1 LLQLRDFT
9 DEKSC
14 TSAPDGWVS
23 DVAPSN
29 LYLARLFCP
38 GEPRNDDSSSF
49 AQMRTLALVM
59 AGGQGTRLHPLTRDR
74 AKPAVPFG
82 GKYRIIDFVLSNLV
96 NSGIYA
102 IYVLVQ
108 WRSQSLIEHLKDG
121 WQFGGMLPDH
131 FVIPVPAQMRMGETW
146 YQGTAD
152 AIFQNLN
159 LLDDTKPDLVAVFGA
174 DHIYRMDIQ
183 QMIEFHMDRKAA
195 VTVATLP
202 VAVDEANQFGI
213 VQVDSGLRVSSFVEK
228 PDNPAQMPG
237 APGRSLASMG
247 NYLFN
252 PEVLREA
259 LIEDSITENSNHDFG
274 RDLIP
279 ALINRVPVYAY
290 NFMTNR
296 IRGDSELNLS
306 YWRDVGTLD
315 AYFEANMDLRDARPH
330 LNMYNPYWP
339 LRTAY
344 FDQPPAKF
352 VFDENG
358 RRGLAL
364 HSVIS
369 EGCIVSGGAVRNSVL
384 GRSVFVHSYSLVED
398 SVIMDYVEIGRH
410 AKIRRA
416 IIDKNVYVPEG
427 EEIGYDLERDRQRF
441 FVTDSGLVVI
451 PKGPKRERSVL

>member
-1 LLQLRDFT
+1 
-9 DEKSC
+9 
-14 TSAPDGWVS
+14 
-23 DVAPSN
+23 
-29 LYLARLFCP
+29 
-38 GEPRNDDSSSF
+38 
-49 AQMRTLALVM
+49 MRTLALVM

-82 GKYRIIDFVLSNLV
+82 GKYRIIDFVLSNFI

-121 WQFGGMLPDH
+121 WQFGGMLPNH

-159 LLDDTKPDLVAVFGA
+159 LIDDTKPDLVAVFGA

-213 VQVDSGLRVSSFVEK
+213 VQVDSGLRVSGFAEK
-228 PDNPAQMPG
+228 PDNPPQMPG

-252 PEVLREA
+252 PQVLREA
-259 LIEDSITENSNHDFG
+259 LIEDSIRENSNHDFG
-274 RDLIP
+274 RDLLP
-279 ALINRVPVYAY
+279 ALVNRVPVYAY

-330 LNMYNPYWP
+330 LNLYNPLWP

-369 EGCIVSGGAVRNSVL
+369 EGCIVSGGAIRNSVL

-398 SVIMDYVEIGRH
+398 SVIMDYAEIGRH
-410 AKIRRA
+410 VKIRRA

>member
-1 LLQLRDFT
+1 
-9 DEKSC
+9 
-14 TSAPDGWVS
+14 
-23 DVAPSN
+23 
-29 LYLARLFCP
+29 
-38 GEPRNDDSSSF
+38 
-49 AQMRTLALVM
+49 MRTLALVL

-82 GKYRIIDFVLSNLV
+82 GKYRIIDFVLSNFI

-159 LLDDTKPDLVAVFGA
+159 LIDDTKPDLVAVFGA

-202 VAVDEANQFGI
+202 VAVDEADQFGI
-213 VQVDSGLRVSSFVEK
+213 VQVDSGLRVSGFVEK
-228 PDNPAQMPG
+228 PDNPPQMPG

-252 PEVLREA
+252 PQVLREA
-259 LIEDSITENSNHDFG
+259 LIEDSIKENSNHDFG

-330 LNMYNPYWP
+330 LNLYNPLWP

-352 VFDENG
+352 VFDEDG

-369 EGCIVSGGAVRNSVL
+369 EGCIVSGGAIRNSVL

-398 SVIMDYVEIGRH
+398 SVIMDYAEIGRH
-410 AKIRRA
+410 VKIRRA

>member
-1 LLQLRDFT
+1 
-9 DEKSC
+9 
-14 TSAPDGWVS
+14 
-23 DVAPSN
+23 
-29 LYLARLFCP
+29 
-38 GEPRNDDSSSF
+38 
-49 AQMRTLALVM
+49 MRTLALVM

-82 GKYRIIDFVLSNLV
+82 GKYRIIDFVLSNFI

-159 LLDDTKPDLVAVFGA
+159 LIDDTKPDLVAVFGA

-213 VQVDSGLRVSSFVEK
+213 VQVDSGLRVSGFVEK
-228 PDNPAQMPG
+228 PDNPPQMPG

-252 PEVLREA
+252 PQVLREA
-259 LIEDSITENSNHDFG
+259 LIEDSIKENSNHDFG
-274 RDLIP
+274 LDLIP

-330 LNMYNPYWP
+330 LNLYNPLWP

-369 EGCIVSGGAVRNSVL
+369 EGCIVSGGAIRNSVL

-398 SVIMDYVEIGRH
+398 SVIMDYAEIGRH
-410 AKIRRA
+410 VKIRRA